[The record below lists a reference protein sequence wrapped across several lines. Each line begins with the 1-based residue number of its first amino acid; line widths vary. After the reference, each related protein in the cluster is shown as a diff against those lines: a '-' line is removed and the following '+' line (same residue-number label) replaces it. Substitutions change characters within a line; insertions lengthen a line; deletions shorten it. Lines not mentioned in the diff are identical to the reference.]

1 MKKSE
6 KAKNMQNAE
15 NQESVKEQENTSPSF
30 QVQFD
35 ITYGNGTY
43 VTKSGESLT
52 VPDMNL
58 TVRQLL
64 NNHSRGLTNDQHL
77 KEPIYFDFKIPKIK
91 DIVDVKEY
99 RDYLKQHTK
108 DVEDF
113 LKKAEAEEK
122 AKAEAKE
129 KEKYRQ
135 MKLEDEL
142 EQKQQ
147 NAENQ

>member
-1 MKKSE
+1 MKKVKS
-6 KAKNMQNAE
+6 QNADI
-15 NQESVKEQENTSPSF
+15 QQSVKEQKIKEQPSF

-35 ITYGNGTY
+35 ITYGGTY

-64 NNHSRGLTNDQHL
+64 NNHSRGLTNDKYI

-91 DIVDVKEY
+91 DIVDVIEY
-99 RDYLKQHTK
+99 QDYLKEHTK
-108 DVEDF
+108 QVEDF
-113 LKKAEAEEK
+113 IKKAEEEEEQN
-122 AKAEAKE
+122 AKAKE

-135 MKLEDEL
+135 MKLDDEL

>member
-1 MKKSE
+1 MKK
-6 KAKNMQNAE
+6 MQNADSQQSV
-15 NQESVKEQENTSPSF
+15 NQQKNEQPTF

-64 NNHSRGLTNDQHL
+64 NNHSRGLTNDRHL

-99 RDYLKQHTK
+99 QEYLKEHTK
-108 DVEDF
+108 QVEDF
-113 LKKAEAEEK
+113 IKKAEEE
-122 AKAEAKE
+122 EQQVNLAKE
-129 KEKYRQ
+129 REKYRQ
-135 MKLEDEL
+135 MKIEDEL
-142 EQKQQ
+142 DQIVEKQ
-147 NAENQ
+147 